1 MLFLLQSLFP
11 WIAAALALGLTF
23 GLLACGAGQ
32 RPPRRRG
39 WIGLLVLAFLAG
51 AGAAALQIAPGRWGF
66 QIETALAIFGAYGL
80 GGLCGYGLR
89 RLFRERTAAPAPD
102 WIAAAQDFLHQA
114 EGFAAAAPRALSAL
128 AAASG
133 LLASSESKSSAQA
146 PSPPNSDLGEE
157 QAIKAA
163 PPETEGARLGPSQPE
178 LDSPERRESEFA
190 CDQDDLA
197 LIHGLGRAE
206 ARGLR
211 GQGIADLAGLARM
224 TGEDQAAMAIR
235 LGRGRAVVAYWAAQA
250 RLLAHGVETDYARER
265 SAHAGANARDSRER
279 SAHAGANARDSRE
292 RSAHAAFREDISG
305 GGGTPEPLDE
315 GTAQFLSAAL
325 PQVVAP
331 QANDR
336 LYPGERPLGLLA
348 PPHGEG
354 DDIQRMAGV
363 GVVTAKRLNQ
373 LGIWTF
379 RQIAAWSQDNE
390 RWVDSYLASPGR
402 VAREQWREQAATLA
416 GLTRESSEC

>member
-11 WIAAALALGLTF
+11 WIAAAFALGLTF

-32 RPPRRRG
+32 RPPRRSG

-51 AGAAALQIAPGRWGF
+51 AAAAALQIEPGRWGF

-80 GGLCGYGLR
+80 GGLCGCGLR
-89 RLFRERTAAPAPD
+89 RFCRERTAAPAPD

-133 LLASSESKSSAQA
+133 LLASSESQSSAQA
-146 PSPPNSDLGEE
+146 PSPPNSDSGEA
-157 QAIKAA
+157 QAIMAA
-163 PPETEGARLGPSQPE
+163 RSEMEAARPGPSEPE
-178 LDSPERRESEFA
+178 LDWPERRESEFA

-224 TGEDQAAMAIR
+224 TGEDQAAIAIR

-279 SAHAGANARDSRE
+279 SAHA
-292 RSAHAAFREDISG
+292 AFREGVSG
-305 GGGTPEPLDE
+305 GGGTTEPLDE

>member
-1 MLFLLQSLFP
+1 MLVLLQSLFP

-32 RPPRRRG
+32 GPPRSSG
-39 WIGLLVLAFLAG
+39 WSALLVLAFLAG
-51 AGAAALQIAPGRWGF
+51 LCAAALQIAPGRWGF
-66 QIETALAIFGAYGL
+66 QIETALAIFGAYGF
-80 GGLCGYGLR
+80 GGLCGCGLR
-89 RLFRERTAAPAPD
+89 RLFRERTVTPAPD

-114 EGFAAAAPRALSAL
+114 EGFASAAPRALSAL

-133 LLASSESKSSAQA
+133 LLASSESQS
-146 PSPPNSDLGEE
+146 SPPNSDSGAA
-157 QAIKAA
+157 QAIKV
-163 PPETEGARLGPSQPE
+163 PRPETEAARSGPSEPE
-178 LDSPERRESEFA
+178 LDWPERRESEFA
-190 CDQDDLA
+190 CDQDNLA
-197 LIHGLGRAE
+197 LIHGLGYAE

-211 GQGIADLAGLARM
+211 GQGIANLAGLARL
-224 TGEDQAAMAIR
+224 TGEDQAAIAIR
-235 LGRGRAVVAYWAAQA
+235 LGRGSAVVAYWAAQA

-265 SAHAGANARDSRER
+265 LAHAGANARDSGER
-279 SAHAGANARDSRE
+279 SAHAGASEGASRD
-292 RSAHAAFREDISG
+292 G
-305 GGGTPEPLDE
+305 GQPESLDE

-379 RQIAAWSQDNE
+379 RQIAAWSLDNE